1 MYDTVENAADKLSMK
16 AVYLQLIS
24 LLREYELYRTVLL
37 VLSPTGYEI
46 QTLPTSSAAIEAQYQ
61 SILMEENNALDVTIM
76 DYQQQAELGILS
88 VRDQAAL
95 DEAIKVLEANKK
107 QQEELQKQR
116 QDEYQMKLLEMQQ
129 QFDLYVS
136 QAQINPE
143 IIAQQQEEGLSLS
156 AIINRI
162 EANRNTFQTIK
173 RTLETDLYEN
183 QSEYESK
190 LNSYIE
196 EGMKAPYSASEMVC
210 GVPTEVARN
219 NRRVMLANEF
229 NSSEGVYY
237 RGIAEALYSEAFGR
251 LSAITNST
259 LDYIELIDGQ
269 IFSFSSSD
277 DEVSTVIEY
286 FTPNNNSWIGSA
298 DVTIGNQTIE
308 LYFTI
313 PYSGWTGEAVPSQ
326 RQDPAGYSAFLDE
339 TTAWLEILQ
348 NYPSSYYIMFNF
360 EVSASAENSDYEIVF
375 NNYEIRRSDTGET
388 AIKASINQTNTVSYG
403 THVDILDF
411 TVDSMDLI
419 DSSQYRFV
427 REKGDVSEEKAT
439 VSHAVEIAEEDNG
452 PVYASSDEAA
462 ATAEASR
469 ENVRS
474 LFSMGKYFGAVNASY
489 LMPADKTLGFDWA
502 LGASLDFMFALGTD
516 LYMGVNM
523 MMPFGFASTGPVPVV
538 GDSSMALGAS
548 VSVMWIHPLLDFL
561 SIAIKADG
569 GALVWGEKPE
579 TSFYIGA
586 DAGLVLDFDVVG
598 ISIYG
603 SASWLSDRLLYG
615 GTVGI
620 MVPFG

>member
-116 QDEYQMKLLEMQQ
+116 QDEHQMKLLEMQQ

-196 EGMKAPYSASEMVC
+196 EGMKAPYSASEMVG

-269 IFSFSSSD
+269 TFSFSSSD

-375 NNYEIRRSDTGET
+375 NNYEIRRSDTGGT
-388 AIKASINQTNTVSYG
+388 AIKAGINQTNTVSYG

-439 VSHAVEIAEEDNG
+439 VSHAVEIVEEDNG

-502 LGASLDFMFALGTD
+502 LGAG
-516 LYMGVNM
+516 
-523 MMPFGFASTGPVPVV
+523 
-538 GDSSMALGAS
+538 